1 VRDALFFPLAT
12 MTSSYQANTPLNER
26 VEKLKQLIAGHQNL
40 VHYLIITPTKTAIA
54 ATNLS
59 PESSEIAESL
69 TKRADKMASE
79 FQKWGTFHFGSEP
92 YYVHAEHIPEN
103 FVAAKEAELL
113 SMCREYFGELLDL
126 FEIVKPVEEKEVRAK
141 AVATQYLTVSLDI
154 IMTKMVPA
162 LGKLSFDD

>member
-1 VRDALFFPLAT
+1 
-12 MTSSYQANTPLNER
+12 MTTSYQTNTPLNER
-26 VEKLKQLIAGHQNL
+26 VENLKQLIAGHQKL
-40 VHYLIITPTKTAIA
+40 VHYFIVTPTKTAIA

-69 TKRADKMASE
+69 TKRADEMASE

-92 YYVHAEHIPEN
+92 YYVHAEYNPES

-126 FEIVKPVEEKEVRAK
+126 FEIVKPVEATEVRGK
-141 AVATQYLTVSLDI
+141 AVTRNYFMASLELF
-154 IMTKMVPA
+154 MTKMVPA
-162 LGKLSFDD
+162 LTKITLYN